1 MNIRVFGIDATK
13 LEQGEKLVV
22 FKYSVEGRD
31 CAELVPEYYV
41 CSGCNDILKEVSL
54 GHDDYDLVCPRPECS
69 EWCGIVDTIYEWNR
83 YSKGEISKEVYEAHI
98 ALSKNPR
105 EYKLSVSTEDC

>member
-31 CAELVPEYYV
+31 CAELVPESYV
-41 CSGCNDILKEVSL
+41 CSGCNDILKEVS
-54 GHDDYDLVCPRPECS
+54 
-69 EWCGIVDTIYEWNR
+69 
-83 YSKGEISKEVYEAHI
+83 
-98 ALSKNPR
+98 
-105 EYKLSVSTEDC
+105 